1 MSLKFGTDGIR
12 GPVESVVTPDACLRI
27 GHATGLAMKELGWDT
42 VVIGKDTR
50 VSGYMLEAAL
60 QAGFIAAGV
69 NVRLLGPIPTPGVA
83 YLTKTLRNKFGVVIS
98 ASHNDFLDNGIK
110 IFNEDGEKISRD
122 IEKRIEKHLAGDLSS
137 VETSAIGKAYRFDES
152 GPRYIEFCKSTVP
165 SEISFSSLR
174 IVLDCANGACYKV
187 SPEVFEELGAEIIKI
202 GTEPDGYNINQ
213 ECGST
218 HPEIVSKAVIDHRAD
233 FGVSLDGDGDRVIL
247 VDEKGNILDG
257 DDLLYILAF
266 ANPNRTG
273 AWSGVVGTKM
283 SNLGLED
290 GLKKLGY
297 KFVRSDVGDK
307 YVSEMLSKKGWML
320 GGETSGHIICRDL
333 VSTGDGTIA
342 ALKVISSLLLL
353 EKKPSEVLANYKK
366 IPQVNIAIKV
376 KNKDIVNDKDLQSLI
391 KEIESDIT
399 VGRVLVRPSGTEPK
413 IRIMIEAPEIKVAKK
428 YAADI
433 EKLIE
438 SKS

>member
-122 IEKRIEKHLAGDLSS
+122 IEKRIEKHLSGDLSS

-283 SNLGLED
+283 SNLGLEE

-307 YVSEMLSKKGWML
+307 YVSEMLSNKGWML
-320 GGETSGHIICRDL
+320 GGETSGHIICKDL

-342 ALKVISSLLLL
+342 ALKTISSLLLL
-353 EKKPSEVLANYKK
+353 EKKPSEVLANYNK

-376 KNKDIVNDKDLQSLI
+376 KNKDIVNDKDLQSLV

-413 IRIMIEAPEIKVAKK
+413 IRIMVEASEIKVAKK

-433 EKLIE
+433 QKLIE

>member
-12 GPVESVVTPDACLRI
+12 GPVETVITPEACLKI
-27 GHATGLAMKELGWDT
+27 GHATGLVMKELGWNT

-60 QAGFIAAGV
+60 QAGFIASGV
-69 NVRLLGPIPTPGVA
+69 NVRLLGPLPTPGVA
-83 YLTKTLRNKFGVVIS
+83 YLTKTLRNKFGLVIS

-122 IEKRIEKHLAGDLSS
+122 IEKRIEKYLSSDLSS
-137 VETSAIGKAYRFDES
+137 VETSSIGKAFRFDES

-165 SEISFSSLR
+165 PEINFSSLR

-187 SPEVFEELGAEIIKI
+187 SPEIFEELGAEVITI

-213 ECGST
+213 DCGST
-218 HPEIVSKAVIDHRAD
+218 HPNIIKEAVINHRAD

-247 VDEKGNILDG
+247 VDENGNILDG

-290 GLKKLGY
+290 GIKKLGY
-297 KFVRSDVGDK
+297 KFIRADVGDK
-307 YVSEMLSKKGWML
+307 YVSDMLTKKGWML
-320 GGETSGHIICRDL
+320 GGETSGHIICKDL

-342 ALKVISSLLLL
+342 ALKVISSLMLL
-353 EKKPSEVLANYKK
+353 EKKPSEVLANYTK
-366 IPQVNIAIKV
+366 IPQVNIGVPV
-376 KNKDIVNDKDLQSLI
+376 KNKDIINDKDLQSFI
-391 KEIESDIT
+391 KKIESDLTI
-399 VGRVLVRPSGTEPK
+399 GRVLVRPSGTEPK
-413 IRIMIEAPEIKVAKK
+413 IRIMIEAAQQDVADKFAK
-428 YAADI
+428 DI
-433 EKLIE
+433 ESLILQ
-438 SKS
+438 KI